1 MASLIRTLHVHIC
14 IISLAILLIS
24 IILVFFSPC
33 WWLCRRAVN
42 RRTGKVIWREES
54 HPGTILMASC
64 TTINYLEVAS
74 LLIWRWWVIIDDHY
88 NDISTSPYHC
98 HHEYPQN
105 HPHCGNF
112 QDQEV
117 LRTADCVNGTTLP
130 FSLFP
135 SPTTRFTQVLYLNNH
150 PHMITTIIISW
161 WTCSMTTG
169 TNTSWT
175 CRTECP
181 VFLGAPTCL
190 LTGTSWFTTGG
201 HHHSEL
207 SIMTVIQSKFMIFGF
222 MDDVVFQ
229 PLYVNIIFMNLP
241 II

>member
-1 MASLIRTLHVHIC
+1 MIFPP
-14 IISLAILLIS
+14 LLI
-24 IILVFFSPC
+24 
-33 WWLCRRAVN
+33 
-42 RRTGKVIWREES
+42 
-54 HPGTILMASC
+54 
-64 TTINYLEVAS
+64 
-74 LLIWRWWVIIDDHY
+74 
-88 NDISTSPYHC
+88 YHC
-98 HHEYPQN
+98 NHEYPQN

-135 SPTTRFTQVLYLNNH
+135 SPTTRFTQVHYLNNH
-150 PHMITTIIISW
+150 PHMITMIIISW

-190 LTGTSWFTTGG
+190 LTGTSWFTTGD
-201 HHHSEL
+201 HYHFEL
-207 SIMTVIQSKFMIFGF
+207 SILWLCYNLNSWYLVLWTMLFFNHYMLTSSSLAGSSSGDQSGRINSSHSAIQEFARSDWMGLSGGDQSRRI
-222 MDDVVFQ
+222 
-229 PLYVNIIFMNLP
+229 NSSHSIIQEFARSDWMGLSGGCWLVDN
-241 II
+241 

>member
-1 MASLIRTLHVHIC
+1 MSTFASLF
-14 IISLAILLIS
+14 ISLAILLIS
-24 IILVFFSPC
+24 IILVFFSPR

-74 LLIWRWWVIIDDHY
+74 LLIWRWWVIIDDHC

-98 HHEYPQN
+98 HHEYPHN
-105 HPHCGNF
+105 HPHRGNF

-135 SPTTRFTQVLYLNNH
+135 SPTTRFTQVHCLNNH
-150 PHMITTIIISW
+150 PHMIWSWWSPQSSSADGRVPWPRGQIQAGHAGQSVRSSSGHPHAFWPGHHDLQQVTIII
-161 WTCSMTTG
+161 
-169 TNTSWT
+169 
-175 CRTECP
+175 
-181 VFLGAPTCL
+181 
-190 LTGTSWFTTGG
+190 
-201 HHHSEL
+201 L
-207 SIMTVIQSKFMIFGF
+207 S
-222 MDDVVFQ
+222 FQ
-229 PLYVNIIFMNLP
+229 YYDCAII
-241 II
+241 